1 MSLVVSQAQSSAA
14 QRWPFLI
21 FDWDGTLSDSAQLI
35 VDTMQQAIVGLSLAP
50 RNDDQIREL
59 IGLGLA
65 DGMRRLYPEM
75 DTPTLLQLLEQYRKH
90 WLSSGGQGPAEAPLF
105 DGALGA
111 LETLHGLGHR
121 LAIATGKSRVGLN
134 RSLKVHLAVKTLMSA
149 TRTADETANKPDPLM
164 LSELIAEAAL
174 RPEQA
179 LMIGDTEYDAEMA
192 RALGMPM
199 VGVACGVHDAARI
212 RKAGALAVL
221 PSVALLP
228 NWLAEQGSPPP

>member
-1 MSLVVSQAQSSAA
+1 MTDVGSPAQAIAA

-35 VDTMQQAIVGLSLAP
+35 VDTMQQAITGLGLAA

-105 DGALGA
+105 DGALAA
-111 LETLHGLGHR
+111 LETLHRQGHR

-134 RSLKVHLAVKTLMSA
+134 RSLKVHRAVQALMSA
-149 TRTADETANKPDPLM
+149 TRTADETANKPNPLM
-164 LSELIAEAAL
+164 LRELIAEAEL
-174 RPEQA
+174 LPEQA
-179 LMIGDTEYDAEMA
+179 LMVGDTEYDAEMA
-192 RALGMPM
+192 AALGMPM

-221 PSVALLP
+221 PSVAVLP
-228 NWLAEQGSPPP
+228 DWLAQQG